1 MLIWGLFR
9 NDVSHLFAVGLRSG
23 RDHFK
28 TCLPHVQQVAVPGLA
43 GFNPLVGHNDS
54 RVGPR
59 FPAMDESF
67 DKKLHALV
75 GNAADR
81 LGFGHKMRYNGVYVC
96 VSGPLYETC
105 HEAQFVRTLGGT
117 GHEHRPGKSWA

>member
-43 GFNPLVGHNDS
+43 GFNPLVGHND
-54 RVGPR
+54 VI
-59 FPAMDESF
+59 AM
-67 DKKLHALV
+67 LCT
-75 GNAADR
+75 N
-81 LGFGHKMRYNGVYVC
+81 
-96 VSGPLYETC
+96 T
-105 HEAQFVRTLGGT
+105 VR
-117 GHEHRPGKSWA
+117 RNQ

>member
-9 NDVSHLFAVGLRSG
+9 NDVSHLFAIGLTSG

-67 DKKLHALV
+67 LRQKVAGV
-75 GNAADR
+75 GR
-81 LGFGHKMRYNGVYVC
+81 KRRRPFG
-96 VSGPLYETC
+96 L
-105 HEAQFVRTLGGT
+105 
-117 GHEHRPGKSWA
+117 WA